1 MNQKQKFDLPIILF
15 MLVCEIFLYSLVL
28 PIFFFGISLFGRL
41 LSSKSEIGGAYDW
54 FMDFSWSIKIPV
66 CIAVGIGIK
75 IWRSI
80 YLKGKHYKGAKE
92 EKIDFYIRGN
102 TYMASGEYQQAID
115 DFTKTIELH
124 PQNIN
129 TYHLRGLAYVRLEKY
144 QQAID
149 DFTKTIELNS
159 KEANAYYWRGFAYE
173 KLGKY
178 QQAID
183 DYYQSGILYL
193 KQKDKTMISK
203 CIESIKII
211 EPSSLLIDK
220 LQNLID
226 QI

>member
-115 DFTKTIELH
+115 DFTKTIEL
-124 PQNIN
+124 
-129 TYHLRGLAYVRLEKY
+129 
-144 QQAID
+144 
-149 DFTKTIELNS
+149 NS

-173 KLGKY
+173 KLGKF